1 MSDKTNENKK
11 VEKVQ
16 ENIKEVTDNKSDNA
30 NKKMSYK
37 KIKEEEKSFVR
48 EVMEWVVCIVVAF
61 TLAVLIKYF
70 LFTPTLVMQESMTPT
85 ILNGERVF
93 INRLVRT
100 FDWELKRGDIVT
112 FEAPSEFDLAAGEV
126 KATYREVEGPIN
138 SFLYYV
144 LESGKTS
151 YIKRVIGLPG
161 EHVEIRGGKVYID
174 GTLLEENY
182 LDDSVKT
189 YIPAGGIDD
198 FIVPEGY
205 VFAMGDNRNGSSD
218 CRLFGCVPIEKIE
231 GRVSVRIWPL
241 NKIGKIDK

>member
-11 VEKVQ
+11 IENSNENDKVENVK
-16 ENIKEVTDNKSDNA
+16 EEAKNIKDENL
-30 NKKMSYK
+30 NKKSEYK
-37 KIKEEEKSFVR
+37 KKKEEEKSFIR

-112 FEAPSEFDLAAGEV
+112 FEAPSEFELAEGEV
-126 KATYREVEGPIN
+126 KAAYREVEGPIN

-151 YIKRVIGLPG
+151 YIKRIIGLTG
-161 EHVEIRGGKVYID
+161 EHV
-174 GTLLEENY
+174 
-182 LDDSVKT
+182 
-189 YIPAGGIDD
+189 
-198 FIVPEGY
+198 
-205 VFAMGDNRNGSSD
+205 
-218 CRLFGCVPIEKIE
+218 
-231 GRVSVRIWPL
+231 
-241 NKIGKIDK
+241 